1 MEMEE
6 KVKRVFNF
14 TDYEIK
20 RMLAVFK
27 KLDKDK
33 SGTVSAS
40 ELFDLPYFKFNPFRD
55 RNCRPILI
63 CARYSFVHFIHIR
76 NDRHLTGSP

>member
-6 KVKRVFNF
+6 NVKMVFNF
-14 TDYEIK
+14 TDSEIK
-20 RMLAVFK
+20 RMIAVFK

-33 SGTVSAS
+33 SGSVSAT

-55 RNCRPILI
+55 R
-63 CARYSFVHFIHIR
+63 
-76 NDRHLTGSP
+76 

>member
-6 KVKRVFNF
+6 SVKMVFNF
-14 TDYEIK
+14 TDAEIK
-20 RMLAVFK
+20 RMIAVFK
-27 KLDKDK
+27 KLDNDK

-55 RNCRPILI
+55 RQFP
-63 CARYSFVHFIHIR
+63 
-76 NDRHLTGSP
+76 